1 MAAIMPEDALG
12 TLEQALESENPSTGL
27 DLLIGQFRAAK
38 DYRSLFEARLMRKR
52 LELGLPLFL
61 ADDLSAL
68 SSELRDTYS
77 QAVTEA
83 AREVG
88 ELFLSDGE
96 IAQAWPYLRATGDSA
111 RVADAI
117 EKVEAGGEMN
127 RIIEIAFQE
136 EVHPAKGLELIVAKY
151 GICQAL
157 SAFEVSAVKKDR
169 EKCIA
174 VLARTLHTEAVER
187 LGSAIEQKEGSRP
200 VSTSIAELI
209 GGRDWLFGEYS
220 AYVDTSH
227 LVSLLQY
234 CPEVTDAGVLRIFH
248 DLCEYGKRLSPQLR
262 VQCQPPFEDAY
273 IDFDHYVLALSGI
286 DVETHLAHFR
296 GKVAKADPEPT
307 GSLPAQALVR
317 LLVRLAR
324 YEEALE
330 IALAHFPH
338 ARPADLACPAA
349 TELCRLAGRF
359 DRLKELAREREDWLS
374 YAAASI
380 EARTQ
385 RVGGQPDRKTL
396 GNSGGAPVR

>member
-1 MAAIMPEDALG
+1 MPEDAFG
-12 TLEQALESENPSTGL
+12 ALEQLLESENPSASF

-52 LELGLPLFL
+52 RELGLPLFL

-68 SSELRDTYS
+68 APETREVYG

-83 AREVG
+83 ARDVG

-117 EKVEAGGEMN
+117 EKVEAGGEGIN
-127 RIIEIAFQE
+127 RIIEIALQE

-200 VSTSIAELI
+200 VSTNIAELI

-234 CPEVTDAGVLRIFH
+234 CPDVTDAGVLRIFH
-248 DLCEYGKRLSPQLR
+248 ELCEYGKRLSPQLR
-262 VQCQPPFEDAY
+262 VHGQPPFEDVY
-273 IDFDHYVLALSGI
+273 IDFDHYALASLGI
-286 DVETHLAHFR
+286 DVESHLEYFR
-296 GKVAKADPEPT
+296 GKVAQADPQQT

-317 LLVRLAR
+317 LLARLTR

-330 IALAHFPH
+330 VALAHFPH
-338 ARPADLACPAA
+338 ARSADLACPAA
-349 TELCRLAGRF
+349 TELCQLARRF
-359 DRLKELAREREDWLS
+359 DRLKELARERGDRLS
-374 YAAASI
+374 YAAASL
-380 EARTQ
+380 EARA
-385 RVGGQPDRKTL
+385 L
-396 GNSGGAPVR
+396 GS